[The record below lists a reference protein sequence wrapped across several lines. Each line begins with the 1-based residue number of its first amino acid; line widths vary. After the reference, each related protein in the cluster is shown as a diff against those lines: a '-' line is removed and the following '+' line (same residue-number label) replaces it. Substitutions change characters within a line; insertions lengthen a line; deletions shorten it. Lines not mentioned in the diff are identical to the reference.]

1 MSERKTTRF
10 AVLEAERVVKVHE
23 REIPALKADEV
34 LIKNGACNICTTDYG
49 QYTGA
54 RKNLMFPMAW
64 GHEFAGT
71 VVDMGSD
78 VKEFEVGEMVG
89 IGYDNC
95 GECEFCKKGLTSEC
109 VTLGAGRNKLSPDG
123 YHGGF
128 GCSEYV
134 IKPYRSLFKL
144 NQTMDPSEAAFVE
157 PVGTVCQGIRKLRV
171 QQGEKIVV
179 IGAGTMG
186 VLNAL
191 VAKAEGCEVMIT
203 EMMDKKIEVA
213 KELEL
218 NVVDVKEKDPVEAV
232 KEWTGGRGVDAV
244 ILAVGVTA
252 ANDQALEMIKQ
263 LHGRILMFAAGY
275 PAPELHVDSN
285 LIHYR
290 KMELIGTF
298 SADKCDFERAA
309 ELMREKKIDLSKLV
323 EARYKLDDVKQAF
336 EAAIVPGAYRVSVVF
351 D

>member
-1 MSERKTTRF
+1 
-10 AVLEAERVVKVHE
+10 
-23 REIPALKADEV
+23 
-34 LIKNGACNICTTDYG
+34 
-49 QYTGA
+49 
-54 RKNLMFPMAW
+54 
-64 GHEFAGT
+64 
-71 VVDMGSD
+71 
-78 VKEFEVGEMVG
+78 
-89 IGYDNC
+89 
-95 GECEFCKKGLTSEC
+95 
-109 VTLGAGRNKLSPDG
+109 
-123 YHGGF
+123 
-128 GCSEYV
+128 
-134 IKPYRSLFKL
+134 
-144 NQTMDPSEAAFVE
+144 MDPSEAAFVE

-213 KELEL
+213 KELGL

-232 KEWTGGRGVDAV
+232 KEWTDGRGVDAV

-252 ANDQALEMIKQ
+252 ANDQALEMIKR

-309 ELMREKKIDLSKLV
+309 ELMREKKIDLSN
-323 EARYKLDDVKQAF
+323 
-336 EAAIVPGAYRVSVVF
+336 
-351 D
+351 

>member
-71 VVDMGSD
+71 IVDMGSD

-144 NQTMDPSEAAFVE
+144 NQNMDPSEAAFVE

-213 KELEL
+213 KELGL
-218 NVVDVKEKDPVEAV
+218 NVVDVKEKI
-232 KEWTGGRGVDAV
+232 R
-244 ILAVGVTA
+244 
-252 ANDQALEMIKQ
+252 
-263 LHGRILMFAAGY
+263 
-275 PAPELHVDSN
+275 
-285 LIHYR
+285 
-290 KMELIGTF
+290 
-298 SADKCDFERAA
+298 
-309 ELMREKKIDLSKLV
+309 
-323 EARYKLDDVKQAF
+323 
-336 EAAIVPGAYRVSVVF
+336 
-351 D
+351 